1 MTYGSIQELPQ
12 DLREVLPIEAQETYL
27 ATYNNAW
34 HRYADPQ
41 SRLGGMSRETVAHQI
56 ARMAI
61 RQRFEMDDAGRWHRK
76 PADERMQS
84 HILRELG
91 QTVAA

>member
-1 MTYGSIQELPQ
+1 
-12 DLREVLPIEAQETYL
+12 
-27 ATYNNAW
+27 
-34 HRYADPQ
+34 
-41 SRLGGMSRETVAHQI
+41 
-56 ARMAI
+56 MAI

-76 PADERMQS
+76 PTDERMQS